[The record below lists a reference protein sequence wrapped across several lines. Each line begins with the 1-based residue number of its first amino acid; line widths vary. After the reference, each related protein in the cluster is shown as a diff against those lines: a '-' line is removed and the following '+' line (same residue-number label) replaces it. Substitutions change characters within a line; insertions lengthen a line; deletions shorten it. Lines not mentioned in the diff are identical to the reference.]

1 MKITAL
7 FLSALLT
14 ATVFFG
20 QNQNISNGFVFDGE
34 PYLSVNPNNQQHT
47 VVAWMGFVPF
57 NKISIKTKV
66 TFNSGKTWSDATILP
81 HTVSSYTS
89 ADPSIEFD
97 NDGNVFVSYIDYTG
111 YDVFPLDGAV
121 YICRSTNGGLSWESP
136 VEVIS
141 IDSDPG
147 KRAIDRPW
155 MSIDRSG
162 GENQGNIYITTMN
175 AKGATIGYHPYF
187 MVSTDGGNSFSN
199 WKYLDTTNWLAGIF
213 IPQPMPTPCI
223 TQSGDFYAVY
233 PSYVF
238 MQNSLA
244 QFIIAASADAGNSF
258 TYNSVFAST
267 TNVSDSLAKMGY
279 LLRSDPSNNSHL
291 AFFYL
296 DSSLGDL
303 DVFYTESFDKGV
315 TWTDGKR
322 INDDAISNNKM
333 QDLVWAD
340 FDDDGDLVVSWRDR
354 RNSNDSTYTTSSE
367 IWAAVC
373 LKNSSDFSSNFPLS
387 NQIVVYD
394 SVLSIAGND
403 FMCVKFNNDTINAVW
418 GDTRTGKLNIWFQRT
433 TIDGTLL
440 SVSLISDENIPIVNI
455 FPNPF
460 VTEIT
465 VDGVGVTKVK
475 IYDAVGK
482 IVSTH
487 TNLLKNNSWVID
499 MSNLSTGSYIFQSFT
514 NHGIISTNVVKQ

>member
-1 MKITAL
+1 MVIITAL
-7 FLSALLT
+7 T
-14 ATVFFG
+14 AAA

-34 PYLSVNPNNQQHT
+34 PYLSVNPNNQQHM

-66 TFNSGKTWSDATILP
+66 TFNSGKTWSDAINLP

-97 NDGNVFVSYIDYTG
+97 NEGNVYLSYIDYTG
-111 YDVFPLDGAV
+111 YDAFPIGGAV
-121 YICRSTNGGLSWESP
+121 YICRSTNGGLSWDSP

-155 MSIDRSG
+155 MSIDRSSG
-162 GENQGNIYITTMN
+162 QNKGNIYITTMN

-187 MVSTDGGNSFSN
+187 MVSTDGGSSFNN
-199 WKYLDTTNWLAGIF
+199 WRYLDTTNWLSGIF
-213 IPQPMPTPCI
+213 IPQPMPTNCI
-223 TQSGDFYAVY
+223 TSNGDFYAVY

-238 MQNSLA
+238 MQNPLS

-258 TYNSVFAST
+258 GYNSVFASS

-279 LLRSDPSNNSHL
+279 LLRSNPSNNSHL

-296 DSSLGDL
+296 DGSLGDL
-303 DVFYTESFDKGV
+303 DVFFTESFNKGI
-315 TWTDGKR
+315 TWTEGKR

-354 RNSNDSTYTTSSE
+354 RNSNDSTFTTSSE
-367 IWAAVC
+367 IWAAIR
-373 LKNSSDFSSNFPLS
+373 LKNSNDFSPNFPLS

-394 SVLSIAGND
+394 SMLSVAGND
-403 FMCVKFNNDTINAVW
+403 FMCIKFNNDTINAVW

-433 TIDGTLL
+433 TIDGNLL
-440 SVSLISDENIPIVNI
+440 SVKLLSEENIPIVNI

-460 VTEIT
+460 VSEIT
-465 VDGVGVTKVK
+465 VAGQGVKQIK
-475 IYDAVGK
+475 IYSQTGK
-482 IVSTH
+482 LISSH
-487 TNLLKNNSWVID
+487 INSFNNYDWSV
-499 MSNLSTGSYIFQSFT
+499 NLSALSSGNYIAEIIT
-514 NHGIISTNVVKQ
+514 ANGITYKKIMKL